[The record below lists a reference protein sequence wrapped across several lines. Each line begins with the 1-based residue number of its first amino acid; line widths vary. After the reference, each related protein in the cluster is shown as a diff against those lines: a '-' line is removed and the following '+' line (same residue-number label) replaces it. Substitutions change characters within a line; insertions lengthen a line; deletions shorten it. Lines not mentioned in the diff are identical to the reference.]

1 MIAIETLTA
10 EAVREVRA
18 FTPNCF
24 ANLLSQSLEVSIGSI
39 AASRISIEP
48 AGASLQAR
56 GNPEGTEFRLDGL
69 MTVSQDGKPDVDYDV
84 CIIGLHDGDDIGFR
98 SIQNNF

>member
-1 MIAIETLTA
+1 MIAVDTLTA
-10 EAVREVRA
+10 EAVREIRA

-39 AASRISIEP
+39 AASTISIEP
-48 AGASLQAR
+48 AGQSLQAR
-56 GNPEGTEFRLDGL
+56 PDQDGTEFRLDGL
-69 MTVSQDGKPDVDYDV
+69 MTVAQPGKADVQYDV
-84 CIIGLHDGDDIGFR
+84 CILGHHDGDIIGFR